1 MFIQHVCN
9 NLTNTGKSCRD
20 ILFWSPACS
29 GASGLYWVHNSS
41 SGADE
46 QVWCDMETL
55 GGGWEKVVDF
65 QASTTVPVCPYT
77 LSAHSFNGSFLCS
90 NSGGVIE
97 ATISVASDSFS
108 ELRGSVSAF
117 ADGDFQ
123 SFLPSFSAEQ
133 SRNLNGH
140 FLDGISVL
148 LREDSSP
155 ELRHVHSF
163 VIGNYENIGNVFMQQ
178 ATCPGFGA
186 AVPNSVIGNHY
197 TCALLKLDNHLS
209 NGQPLPVWEMSSVYC
224 SNVDGMCT
232 RPSDWF
238 YRRIG
243 KQYTSTSTEI
253 VVKFM
258 SQSSAYIALKHLTL
272 YVR

>member
-1 MFIQHVCN
+1 
-9 NLTNTGKSCRD
+9 
-20 ILFWSPACS
+20 
-29 GASGLYWVHNSS
+29 
-41 SGADE
+41 
-46 QVWCDMETL
+46 METL
-55 GGGWEKVVDF
+55 GGGWERVVDF

-97 ATISVASDSFS
+97 ATIRVASDSFS
-108 ELRGSVSAF
+108 EFRGSVSTF
-117 ADGDFQ
+117 AAGDFQ

-148 LREDSSP
+148 LREDSST

-163 VIGNYENIGNVFMQQ
+163 VIGNYENIDNVFMQQ
-178 ATCPGFGA
+178 VTCPGFGA

-224 SNVDGMCT
+224 SSVDGMCT
-232 RPSDWF
+232 RLSDWF
-238 YRRIG
+238 YRHIG
-243 KQYTSTSTEI
+243 KQYTSDSTEI

-258 SQSSAYIALKHLTL
+258 SQSTSHIALKRLTL